1 MISVS
6 EALDALF
13 ALANPLD
20 IETVPLSDA
29 AGRVLA
35 VSAVAERDQPPFT
48 ASAMDGYALNS
59 AGAETGATYQVIGES
74 AAGHGY
80 NALVPTGACVRIFT
94 GAPVPA
100 GCDLIIIQ
108 EDVERSGDTITLKD
122 NLDPKFYVR
131 AKGFDFACGQTFD
144 APKLLGPN
152 DVALLAAMN
161 VPQVQVYRKPTIA
174 LISTGDELVMPGETP
189 NPDQIIASNTFGLA
203 AMLRKIGAEVRVLP
217 IARDNLQSRLLW
229 PRARMLLLRLAAP
242 LLGIMIWSHRR
253 QKNMV
258 FSANFIRLPCAPENR

>member
-35 VSAVAERDQPPFT
+35 VSAVAERDQPPFP

-59 AGAETGATYQVIGES
+59 AGAVTGASYQVIGES

-80 NALVPTGACVRIFT
+80 NAPVPTGACVRIFT

-100 GCDLIIIQ
+100 SCDRII
-108 EDVERSGDTITLKD
+108 
-122 NLDPKFYVR
+122 
-131 AKGFDFACGQTFD
+131 
-144 APKLLGPN
+144 
-152 DVALLAAMN
+152 
-161 VPQVQVYRKPTIA
+161 
-174 LISTGDELVMPGETP
+174 
-189 NPDQIIASNTFGLA
+189 
-203 AMLRKIGAEVRVLP
+203 
-217 IARDNLQSRLLW
+217 
-229 PRARMLLLRLAAP
+229 
-242 LLGIMIWSHRR
+242 
-253 QKNMV
+253 
-258 FSANFIRLPCAPENR
+258 

>member
-35 VSAVAERDQPPFT
+35 VSAVAERDQPPFP

-59 AGAETGATYQVIGES
+59 AGAVTGASYQVIGES

-80 NALVPTGACVRIFT
+80 NAPVPTGACVRIFT

-100 GCDLIIIQ
+100 SCDRIIIQ
-108 EDVERSGDTITLKD
+108 EDVDRSGDTITLKD
-122 NLDPKFYVR
+122 NLDSKYYVR
-131 AKGFDFACGQTFD
+131 AKGFDFAYGQTYD

-161 VPQVQVYRKPTIA
+161 VPQVRVYRKPIVA

-189 NPDQIIASNTFGLA
+189 NP
-203 AMLRKIGAEVRVLP
+203 
-217 IARDNLQSRLLW
+217 
-229 PRARMLLLRLAAP
+229 
-242 LLGIMIWSHRR
+242 
-253 QKNMV
+253 
-258 FSANFIRLPCAPENR
+258 